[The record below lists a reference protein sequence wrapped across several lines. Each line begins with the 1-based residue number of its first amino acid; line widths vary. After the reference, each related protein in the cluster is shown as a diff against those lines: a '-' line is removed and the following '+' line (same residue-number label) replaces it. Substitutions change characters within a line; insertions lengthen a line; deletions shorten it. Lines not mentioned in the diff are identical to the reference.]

1 MANSDLII
9 SNLDNIFSGSFSL
22 KKFYN
27 LYGSSNEDRFIEDWD
42 SKSSAMVVNKSNT
55 AVVLKPRIKSK
66 QEREHLAKETEKFY
80 ESNKEQIQ
88 QKIIEYLQPQTPAV
102 FSTEVSKRGDSGSSV
117 NFFNIRIFAEGK
129 ESGNPLVSILFQ
141 AKGLSNGEGGKRSD
155 PHELMT
161 ACLIL
166 EMNKINVSQLNSK
179 KGEVHDKELK
189 SIVDKLATT
198 SGKVQGSAGLDG
210 FYLDKDKQE
219 PDVVNL
225 AKAISVSNYIIDEI
239 GNGKVEEVW
248 QTGTK
253 WDSEIKKFNVGP
265 KTIKNYNSSDIIVKF
280 KTSGSNEATHYWGL
294 SLKKRGI
301 TAGKPDVE
309 PTLLNKPLMGNS
321 GFIEKSL
328 KSMSGGVSAIK
339 KIEDAKLKFFRGS
352 IKAKTKLT
360 QYKER
365 DIDKMPIKD
374 ILKAADTLFT
384 ERNDKSSMLRGQGE
398 YKQNPNIYFKAIDE
412 VFREKFNNNKEF
424 FEEFLDLIFKI
435 KLDSYFQD
443 TNFHFS
449 LITGTGDY
457 KNGKVMEVHP
467 PLEKE
472 GRLTSEIFRSLFGDP
487 DNTSFRIIPQFQK
500 KQAFQESAT
509 AAKLFYTMVIGKK
522 NPINIVDLEVRYKGS
537 LTSEPQFQVFMTVR
551 KNNFS
556 DLYKKI
562 ASTKTFGSDRWK

>member
-88 QKIIEYLQPQTPAV
+88 QKIIEYLQPQTPVV

-253 WDSEIKKFNVGP
+253 WASEIKKFNVGP

>member
-27 LYGSSNEDRFIEDWD
+27 SYGSSNEDRFIEDWD
-42 SKSSAMVVNKSNT
+42 SKSSAMVVKKSNT

-66 QEREHLAKETEKFY
+66 QEREHLSKETEKFY

-88 QKIIEYLQPQTPAV
+88 QKIIEYLQPQTPVV

-117 NFFNIRIFAEGK
+117 NFFNIRIFVEGK

-166 EMNKINVSQLNSK
+166 EMNKVNISQINSK
-179 KGEVHDKELK
+179 RGEAHDKELK
-189 SIVDKLATT
+189 KIVDKLAITAA
-198 SGKVQGSAGLDG
+198 KVQGSAGLDG
-210 FYLDKDKQE
+210 FYIDRDKNE

-225 AKAISVSNYIIDEI
+225 AKAISVSNYILDEI

-253 WDSEIKKFNVGP
+253 WASEIKKFNVGP
-265 KTIKNYNSSDIIVKF
+265 KTIKNYNSSDIIIKF
-280 KTSGSNEATHYWGL
+280 KTSGSNESTHYWGL

-328 KSMSGGVSAIK
+328 KSMPGGTISIK
-339 KIEDAKLKFFRGS
+339 KIEDAKLKFFRGA
-352 IKAKTKLT
+352 IKSKTKLV
-360 QYKER
+360 QYKGK

-384 ERNDKSSMLRGQGE
+384 ERNDKSNMLRGQRE
-398 YKQNPNIYFKAIDE
+398 YRQNPNIYFEAIDE

-435 KLDSYFQD
+435 KFDSYLQD

-457 KNGKVMEVHP
+457 KNDKIMEVHP

-472 GRLTSEIFRSLFGDP
+472 GRLTSEIFRELFGDP
-487 DNTSFRIIPQFQK
+487 DNTAFRIIPQFQK
-500 KQAFQESAT
+500 KQAFQEGAT

-522 NPINIVDLEVRYKGS
+522 TPISIVDLEVRYKGS
-537 LTSEPQFQVFMTVR
+537 LTSEPQFQVFMSVR

-556 DLYKKI
+556 NLYKNL
-562 ASTKTFGSDRWK
+562 ASKKTFGPDRWK